1 MSFQVFPLHGCRR
14 GAPLARGSR
23 ARRILPHLRRPPL
36 WLGAWCISRDAPFL
50 LLVAGC
56 LSGTVLLP
64 GPAALAEPGGNATPP
79 ASKTRKPAATPR
91 SPYSTANPNQP
102 YAIDKPELLP
112 PPCPLIVSPDLP
124 ALQPIRIQPSQV
136 AAKNRMG
143 CLSAADAIYG
153 PDGCPIKLCPP
164 TSGAFPAAKPR

>member
-1 MSFQVFPLHGCRR
+1 MLFRSP
-14 GAPLARGSR
+14 
-23 ARRILPHLRRPPL
+23 
-36 WLGAWCISRDAPFL
+36 
-50 LLVAGC
+50 LLVAC
-56 LSGTVLLP
+56 YLSSFVLLT
-64 GPAALAEPGGNATPP
+64 GSAARAAGGGNTAAPAAKR
-79 ASKTRKPAATPR
+79 KTAAPTPR
-91 SPYSTANPNQP
+91 PPSAPANPNQP
-102 YAIDKPELLP
+102 YAIDMPELLP